1 MCNALTVTQAQEW
14 HNLDII
20 PEQFKDVAELRLFK
34 QIKDDMTINDQ
45 SNNMLRNN
53 HIVRLK
59 ALWDR
64 TSLITHEGH
73 QGLVKTNQLLC

>member
-1 MCNALTVTQAQEW
+1 MFNTLSVTRAQEW
-14 HNLDII
+14 NNLDKI
-20 PEQFKDVAELRLFK
+20 PEQFKDANITELRLFK
-34 QIKDDMTINDQ
+34 QVKDNMTINDQ
-45 SNNMLRNN
+45 SLRNN

-73 QGLVKTNQLLC
+73 QGLVKANQLLC